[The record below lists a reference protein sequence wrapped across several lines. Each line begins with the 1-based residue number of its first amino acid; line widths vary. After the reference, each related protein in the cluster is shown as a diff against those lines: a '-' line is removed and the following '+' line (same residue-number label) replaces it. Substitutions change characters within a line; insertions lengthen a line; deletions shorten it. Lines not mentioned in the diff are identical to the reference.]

1 MGLRRNGWSNA
12 GPVRKIFQ
20 HAFTAAGLPY
30 FNPHS
35 FRDTLVQ
42 LGERVCPSIEAFK
55 AWSQN
60 IGHDRVMTTL
70 TSYGTV
76 SPQRQAELIRGMSA
90 DRAAAPV
97 DPVYVAQVMAAMR
110 KLSGESLA

>member
-1 MGLRRNGWSNA
+1 VREIFRN
-12 GPVRKIFQ
+12 
-20 HAFTAAGLPY
+20 AFAAAGLPY

-42 LGERVCPSIEAFK
+42 LGERACPSIEAFK

-60 IGHDRVMTTL
+60 MGHERVMTTL

-76 SPQRQAELIRGMSA
+76 APHRQAELIRGMKA
-90 DRAAAPV
+90 DKRRMEPAEKV
-97 DPVYVAQVMAAMR
+97 DPAMVAKVMAAMM
-110 KLSGESLA
+110 KVAGDGMN